1 MVEMLVHKIG
11 LSPDGEALVILVDV
25 EQTRLM
31 AIVVGTYEAR
41 SIALELQG
49 EKFERPLTH
58 DLFADTLAAL
68 EQVLERV
75 EVVKLEGGT
84 YYAVMTLRGPDGVV
98 RQLDARPSDAI
109 AIALRC
115 QATIYVAE
123 TVLQQS
129 QILFSDLEA
138 AEEVDKFREL
148 METVQ
153 LGDSQ
158 GSPGPPPA
166 AQDDEATETEDDP

>member
-11 LSPDGEALVILVDV
+11 LSQEGEALVILVDV

-58 DLFADTLAAL
+58 DLYADTLRAL
-68 EQVLERV
+68 EQTLEKV
-75 EVVKLEGGT
+75 EVVKLEHGT
-84 YYAVMTLRGPDGVV
+84 YFAVMTLRGPDGVV
-98 RQLDARPSDAI
+98 RELDARPSDAI

-115 QATIYVAE
+115 GATVYVAE
-123 TVLQQS
+123 AVLEQS
-129 QILFSDLEA
+129 QVLFSDLEVVD
-138 AEEVDKFREL
+138 EVDRFREL
-148 METVQ
+148 MESVQ
-153 LGDSQ
+153 LADSS
-158 GSPGPPPA
+158 GTPSPPPT
-166 AQDDEATETEDDP
+166 QDDEQTETEDEA